1 MWPAIKRIR
10 HLVMVKTLLKVWAVV
25 SREVENQGN
34 LIAYCERCWIRDLRK
49 RRFNFGTG
57 TRLDHSRALVQ
68 QSFIKV
74 CKGTENTSDIDI
86 RRGTESA
93 PLASLSKGAIYF
105 FN

>member
-1 MWPAIKRIR
+1 MNGVGFVISERED
-10 HLVMVKTLLKVWAVV
+10 LTLG
-25 SREVENQGN
+25 QGP
-34 LIAYCERCWIRDLRK
+34 
-49 RRFNFGTG
+49 G
-57 TRLDHSRALVQ
+57 SRALVQ

>member
-1 MWPAIKRIR
+1 MNGVGFVISEKED
-10 HLVMVKTLLKVWAVV
+10 LTL
-25 SREVENQGN
+25 GP
-34 LIAYCERCWIRDLRK
+34 
-49 RRFNFGTG
+49 G
-57 TRLDHSRALVQ
+57 TRLDHSRAFVQ

-74 CKGTENTSDIDI
+74 YKGTENTSDTDI